1 MAKER
6 TAHSYELEIK
16 RMIVDRVGKCD
27 LWLKPQIE
35 ATAMNRVMLD
45 KIQRELESQSSLLVV
60 MPGSTG
66 QMKQDAH
73 PLLSH
78 YKELQRTLILQYE
91 AIGLSFKTTPSKI
104 KEQVKTG
111 GSEHDKLQSLL
122 TDIQNV

>member
-1 MAKER
+1 
-6 TAHSYELEIK
+6 
-16 RMIVDRVGKCD
+16 MIVDRVGKCD

-45 KIQRELESQSSLLVV
+45 KIQRELESKESLLVIEK
-60 MPGSTG
+60 GSTG
-66 QMKQDAH
+66 QIKKDAH

>member
-45 KIQRELESQSSLLVV
+45 KIQRELESKESLLVIEK
-60 MPGSTG
+60 GSTG
-66 QMKQDAH
+66 QFKTDAH

>member
-104 KEQVKTG
+104 KEPVKTG